1 MRHPVQ
7 MFAPVGVFASLLLA
21 HVASAQTAPQGPVSG
36 KPLWELGGVA
46 LGVSQQ
52 AYPGSDQQ
60 VNRALAL
67 PFFLYRGPFLRADGE
82 TLGVRAL
89 KTPTVELDVGFAATL
104 GSSSR
109 QLDARRGM
117 PTLGTLVEVGPR
129 LKWNLGDG
137 PGGAKWQANFPL
149 RAVFDLS
156 DSLSQRGLAFEPELV
171 LARNTSNGWN
181 WSARGGLVAG
191 NRKLNDTF
199 YGVAPVFATAAR
211 PAYEAKAG
219 LIAFR
224 LGASASR
231 PITPDWNFFTF
242 ARVETVAG
250 AANDNSPLVR
260 QKTGATVGLGVSYT
274 FLRSERRAAD

>member
-1 MRHPVQ
+1 MYPIMMSVAIPTALLA
-7 MFAPVGVFASLLLA
+7 MLPASLA
-21 HVASAQTAPQGPVSG
+21 WAQSASTG

-89 KTPTVELDVGFAATL
+89 KTPTVELDVGFSASL
-104 GSSSR
+104 GASSR
-109 QLDARRGM
+109 PIDARRGM
-117 PTLGTLVEVGPR
+117 PKLGTLAELGPR
-129 LKWNLGDG
+129 LKWHLGDG
-137 PGGAKWQANFPL
+137 PVGAKWQANFPL

-171 LARNTSNGWN
+171 LARNKSSGWS

-199 YGVAPVFATAAR
+199 YGVAPSFATATR
-211 PAYEAKAG
+211 PAYEAKSG

-224 LGASASR
+224 LGATASR

-242 ARVETVAG
+242 ARVDTVAG
-250 AANDNSPLVR
+250 AANDTSPLVR
-260 QKTGATVGLGVSYT
+260 QKTGATVGVGVSYT
-274 FLRSERRAAD
+274 FLRSERRAVD

>member
-1 MRHPVQ
+1 MRHNLISVAMPTALLA
-7 MFAPVGVFASLLLA
+7 MLPASLA
-21 HVASAQTAPQGPVSG
+21 WAQSASTG

-89 KTPTVELDVGFAATL
+89 KTPTVELDVGFSASL
-104 GSSSR
+104 GASSR
-109 QLDARRGM
+109 PIDARRGM
-117 PTLGTLVEVGPR
+117 PKLGTLVELGPR
-129 LKWNLGDG
+129 LKWHLGDG
-137 PGGAKWQANFPL
+137 PVGAKWQANFPL

-171 LARNTSNGWN
+171 LARNTSSGWS

-199 YGVAPVFATAAR
+199 YGVAPSFATATR
-211 PAYEAKAG
+211 PAYEAKSG

-224 LGASASR
+224 LGATASR

-242 ARVETVAG
+242 ARVDTVAG

-260 QKTGATVGLGVSYT
+260 QKTGATVGVGVSYT
-274 FLRSERRAAD
+274 FLRSERRAVD

>member
-1 MRHPVQ
+1 MRHNLISVAMPTALLA
-7 MFAPVGVFASLLLA
+7 MLPASLA
-21 HVASAQTAPQGPVSG
+21 WAQSASTG

-89 KTPTVELDVGFAATL
+89 KTPTVELDVGFSASL
-104 GSSSR
+104 GASSR
-109 QLDARRGM
+109 PIDARRGM
-117 PTLGTLVEVGPR
+117 PKLGTLVELGPR
-129 LKWNLGDG
+129 LKWRLGDG
-137 PGGAKWQANFPL
+137 PAGARWQANFPL

-171 LARNTSNGWN
+171 LARNTSSGWS

-199 YGVAPVFATAAR
+199 YGVAPSFATAAR
-211 PAYEAKAG
+211 PAYEAKSG

-224 LGASASR
+224 LGATASR

-242 ARVETVAG
+242 ARVDTVAG

-260 QKTGATVGLGVSYT
+260 QKTGATVGVGVSYT
-274 FLRSERRAAD
+274 FLRSERRAVD

>member
-1 MRHPVQ
+1 MRHFLMSVALPTSGLAMCLAAPAWAQSTPV
-7 MFAPVGVFASLLLA
+7 
-21 HVASAQTAPQGPVSG
+21 G

-46 LGVSQQ
+46 VGVSQQ

-67 PFFLYRGPFLRADGE
+67 PFFLYRGPVLRADGE

-89 KTPTVELDVGFAATL
+89 KTPTVELDLGVAAAL

-117 PTLGTLVEVGPR
+117 PTLGTLVEAGPR
-129 LKWNLGDG
+129 LKLNLGDG

-149 RAVFDLS
+149 RGVFDLS
-156 DSLSQRGLAFEPELV
+156 DGLAHRGLAFEPELV
-171 LARNTSNGWN
+171 LARNRSHGWS
-181 WSARGGLVAG
+181 WSARGGLIAG
-191 NRKLNDTF
+191 NRQLNDTF

-211 PAYEAKAG
+211 PAYEAKSG

-224 LGASASR
+224 LGATASR
-231 PITPDWNFFTF
+231 PLTPDWNFFTF
-242 ARVETVAG
+242 ARVDTVAG
-250 AANDNSPLVR
+250 AANTDSPLVR
-260 QKTGATVGLGVSYT
+260 QKTGATVGLGISYT
-274 FLRSERRAAD
+274 WLRSERRAAD

>member
-1 MRHPVQ
+1 MRQLFQVHT
-7 MFAPVGVFASLLLA
+7 AALASLLA
-21 HVASAQTAPQGPVSG
+21 AGTASAQAPAAS

-82 TLGVRAL
+82 TLGVRAV
-89 KTPTVELDVGFAATL
+89 KTPTVEVDLGVAASL

-129 LKWNLGDG
+129 VKWQLGDG
-137 PGGAKWQANFPL
+137 PAGAKWQANFPL

-171 LARNTSNGWN
+171 LSRNTSNGWS

-211 PAYEAKAG
+211 PAYEAKSG
-219 LIAFR
+219 LIAWR

-231 PITPDWNFFTF
+231 PITPDWSFFTF
-242 ARVETVAG
+242 ARVDTVAG

-260 QKTGATVGLGVSYT
+260 QKTGTSVGLGVSYT
-274 FLRSERRAAD
+274 WLRSERRAAD

>member
-1 MRHPVQ
+1 MRQLFQVHT
-7 MFAPVGVFASLLLA
+7 AALACLLA
-21 HVASAQTAPQGPVSG
+21 AGTASAQAPATS

-67 PFFLYRGPFLRADGE
+67 PFFLYRGPILRADGE
-82 TLGVRAL
+82 TLGVRAV
-89 KTPTVELDVGFAATL
+89 KTPTVEVDLGVAASL

-117 PTLGTLVEVGPR
+117 PTLGTLVEAGPR
-129 LKWNLGDG
+129 VKWQLGDG
-137 PGGAKWQANFPL
+137 PAGAKWQANFPL

-171 LARNTSNGWN
+171 LSRNTSNGWS

-211 PAYEAKAG
+211 PAYEAKSG
-219 LIAFR
+219 LIAWR

-231 PITPDWNFFTF
+231 PITPDWSFFTF
-242 ARVETVAG
+242 ARVDTVAG

-260 QKTGATVGLGVSYT
+260 QKTGASVGLGVSYT
-274 FLRSERRAAD
+274 WLRSERRAAD

>member
-1 MRHPVQ
+1 MRHLFSPISV
-7 MFAPVGVFASLLLA
+7 AATTAGLLA
-21 HVASAQTAPQGPVSG
+21 AGAALAQAPASG

-82 TLGVRAL
+82 TLGVRAV
-89 KTPTVELDVGFAATL
+89 KTPTVELDLGVAASL

-117 PTLGTLVEVGPR
+117 PTLGTLVEIGPR
-129 LKWNLGDG
+129 LKWKLGDG
-137 PGGAKWQANFPL
+137 PAGAQWQANFPL

-171 LARNTSNGWN
+171 LSRNTSNGWS

-199 YGVAPVFATAAR
+199 YGVAPVFATATR
-211 PAYEAKAG
+211 PAYEAQSG

-231 PITPDWNFFTF
+231 PITPDWSFFTF
-242 ARVETVAG
+242 ARVDTVAG
-250 AANDNSPLVR
+250 AANDSSPLVR
-260 QKTGATVGLGVSYT
+260 QKTGASVGLGVSYT
-274 FLRSERRAAD
+274 WLRSERRAVD

>member
-1 MRHPVQ
+1 MRQLFQVHT
-7 MFAPVGVFASLLLA
+7 AALACLLA
-21 HVASAQTAPQGPVSG
+21 AGTASAQAPAAS

-67 PFFLYRGPFLRADGE
+67 PFFLYRGPILRADGE
-82 TLGVRAL
+82 TLGVRAV
-89 KTPTVELDVGFAATL
+89 KTPTVEVDLGVAASL

-117 PTLGTLVEVGPR
+117 PTLGTLVEAGPR
-129 LKWNLGDG
+129 VKWQLGDG
-137 PGGAKWQANFPL
+137 PAGAKWQANFPL

-171 LARNTSNGWN
+171 LSRNTSNGWS

-199 YGVAPVFATAAR
+199 YGVAPVFATASR
-211 PAYEAKAG
+211 PAYEAKSG
-219 LIAFR
+219 LIAWR

-231 PITPDWNFFTF
+231 PITPDWSFFTF
-242 ARVETVAG
+242 ARVDTVAG

-260 QKTGATVGLGVSYT
+260 QKTGASVGLGVSYT
-274 FLRSERRAAD
+274 WLRSERRAAD

>member
-1 MRHPVQ
+1 MRQLFQVHT
-7 MFAPVGVFASLLLA
+7 AALACLLA
-21 HVASAQTAPQGPVSG
+21 AGTASAQAPAAS

-67 PFFLYRGPFLRADGE
+67 PFFLYRGPILRADGE
-82 TLGVRAL
+82 TLGVRAV
-89 KTPTVELDVGFAATL
+89 KTPTVEVDLGVAASL

-117 PTLGTLVEVGPR
+117 PTLGTLVEAGPR
-129 LKWNLGDG
+129 VKWQLGDG
-137 PGGAKWQANFPL
+137 PAGAKWQANFPL

-171 LARNTSNGWN
+171 LSRNTSNGWS

-211 PAYEAKAG
+211 PAYEAKSG
-219 LIAFR
+219 LIAWR

-231 PITPDWNFFTF
+231 PITPDWSFFTF
-242 ARVETVAG
+242 VRVDTVAG

-260 QKTGATVGLGVSYT
+260 QKTGASAGLGVSYT
-274 FLRSERRAAD
+274 WLRSERRAAD